1 MAILFRDDQD
11 KRHDGPTHTKRIVR
25 EGSDGRYGFSIGLVI
40 LVTKIILMCALD
52 PLRWLPLEIPKVG
65 NMMIMKKENYLAK

>member
-40 LVTKIILMCALD
+40 LNFILVMFLK
-52 PLRWLPLEIPKVG
+52 LS
-65 NMMIMKKENYLAK
+65 